1 MIDLGEN
8 HAQYVSSSILSK
20 QIKAYHDH
28 AEQLLPFLEKET
40 CFQKISTDQKFD
52 KTMEEVYRHIE
63 PSVINVRAGKNDALQ
78 EEIIKSLSTNHGY
91 VNLDVTELTSC
102 ELERKTM
109 IGQEFSKIL
118 KADKNIPANM
128 KVMMLNK
135 IIYSGQV
142 SLNKF
147 ILTNFPEQIDQ
158 AKEFE
163 LNCSKIA
170 AIIYPTNAGPTVEI
184 SNKELSM
191 FNIDSL
197 F

>member
-1 MIDLGEN
+1 M
-8 HAQYVSSSILSK
+8 
-20 QIKAYHDH
+20 
-28 AEQLLPFLEKET
+28 
-40 CFQKISTDQKFD
+40 
-52 KTMEEVYRHIE
+52 
-63 PSVINVRAGKNDALQ
+63 
-78 EEIIKSLSTNHGY
+78 
-91 VNLDVTELTSC
+91 TELTSC

-170 AIIYPTNAGPTVEI
+170 AIIYPTN
-184 SNKELSM
+184 
-191 FNIDSL
+191 
-197 F
+197 

>member
-1 MIDLGEN
+1 
-8 HAQYVSSSILSK
+8 
-20 QIKAYHDH
+20 
-28 AEQLLPFLEKET
+28 
-40 CFQKISTDQKFD
+40 
-52 KTMEEVYRHIE
+52 MEEVYRHIE
-63 PSVINVRAGKNDALQ
+63 PSVINVRSGKNEGLQ
-78 EEIIKSLSTNHGY
+78 EEIIKNLSTNHGY
-91 VNLDVTELTSC
+91 VNLDVTQLTSY
-102 ELERKTM
+102 EMERKTA
-109 IGQEFSKIL
+109 IGQEFIKIV
-118 KADKNIPANM
+118 KSDKNIPANL
-128 KVMMLNK
+128 KVKMLNK

-170 AIIYPTNAGPTVEI
+170 AIIYPTNQGPTVEI

>member
-1 MIDLGEN
+1 M
-8 HAQYVSSSILSK
+8 
-20 QIKAYHDH
+20 
-28 AEQLLPFLEKET
+28 
-40 CFQKISTDQKFD
+40 
-52 KTMEEVYRHIE
+52 
-63 PSVINVRAGKNDALQ
+63 
-78 EEIIKSLSTNHGY
+78 
-91 VNLDVTELTSC
+91 
-102 ELERKTM
+102 ERKTA
-109 IGQEFSKIL
+109 IGQEFIKIV
-118 KADKNIPANM
+118 KSDKNIPANL
-128 KVMMLNK
+128 KVKMLNK

-170 AIIYPTNAGPTVEI
+170 AIIYPTNQGPTVEI